1 MLVCVCGINVA
12 ERSKEREVVPM
23 THRSCGL
30 WSDHTNAHTRR
41 ASFYS
46 ARFCRVEMSIKFD

>member
-12 ERSKEREVVPM
+12 ERCKEREVVPM

-30 WSDHTNAHTRR
+30 WSDHTNAHTQGE
-41 ASFYS
+41 FL
-46 ARFCRVEMSIKFD
+46 